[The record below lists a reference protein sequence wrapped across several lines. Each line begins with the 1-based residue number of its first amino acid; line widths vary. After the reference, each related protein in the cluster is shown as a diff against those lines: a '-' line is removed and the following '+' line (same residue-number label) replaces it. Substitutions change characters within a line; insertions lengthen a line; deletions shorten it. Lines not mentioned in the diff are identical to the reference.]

1 MNRLDGKVAIVT
13 GATQGQ
19 GESHARGIVAEGG
32 RVVLTGTNKAKG
44 DAIVAELGDQARF
57 HPLDVVDE
65 VGWAAAVATAVDWGG
80 GLDILV
86 NNAGILVYGGV
97 EDQRPEDYRRILDIN
112 VTGSFLGIQAAVP
125 AMRAGGGGSIINISS
140 VAGLQGFSHAT
151 AYTTSKWAVR
161 GLTRS
166 AALDLA
172 GSGIRVNAICPG
184 TIDTALSAGTPD
196 AFFAGLPIPRKGLS
210 SEITSMVVFLASDE
224 AAYCTGA
231 EYLVDGGMAAGA
243 SGDQ

>member
-1 MNRLDGKVAIVT
+1 MNRLVGKVAIVT

-32 RVVLTGTNKAKG
+32 RVLVTGVNQDKG
-44 DAIVAELGDQARF
+44 ASVVAELAEHARYQ
-57 HPLDVVDE
+57 HLDVVDPK
-65 VGWAAAVATAVDWGG
+65 GWADAVSAAVEWGG
-80 GLDILV
+80 GLDLLV

-97 EDQRPEDYRRILDIN
+97 EEQRPEDYRRILDIN
-112 VTGSFLGIQAAVP
+112 VTGSFLGIQAAAP
-125 AMRAGGGGSIINISS
+125 AMRARGGGSIINISS
-140 VAGLQGFSHAT
+140 VAGLQGFSHAA

-172 GSGIRVNAICPG
+172 GTGIRVNAICPG

-196 AFFAGLPIPRKGLS
+196 EFFAHQPIGRKGPA
-210 SEITSMVVFLASDE
+210 ERDHGHGVVPRQRRGQVLHRSR
-224 AAYCTGA
+224 
-231 EYLVDGGMAAGA
+231 LR
-243 SGDQ
+243 S